1 MVISSSNRINA
12 AETSCTGL
20 DVSLSCYLL
29 SSDFLLQIEKYIFH
43 ILAAAELYNRLSKQ
57 KAFAKMCLVDLEKHL
72 EESVL
77 SKLGNNYQSI
87 FQQSMISEE
96 NDMVAKLQLDMFVVC
111 KTNHY
116 LGHIQPEDNEDE
128 PSDNR
133 ANQRPLE
140 EPFEME
146 PDVLCFVRYK
156 AVKRFVEE
164 GRIDLF

>member
-77 SKLGNNYQSI
+77 SKL
-87 FQQSMISEE
+87 
-96 NDMVAKLQLDMFVVC
+96 VAKLQLDMFVVC